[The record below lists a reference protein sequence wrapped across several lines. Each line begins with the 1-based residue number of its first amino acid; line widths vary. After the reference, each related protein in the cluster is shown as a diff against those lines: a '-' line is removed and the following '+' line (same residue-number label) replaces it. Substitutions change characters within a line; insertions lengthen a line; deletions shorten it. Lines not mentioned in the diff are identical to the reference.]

1 VGIARTGHVF
11 QARLCYDLQ
20 RLEEARQVDGA
31 RQAAVGNL
39 GVEAVLRRRNFYVDN
54 WDDHNLTKIM
64 EEGGVHIIRG
74 HGRLDGRKRV
84 LMTSTDGGGVS
95 TLLSRFPGGTTIGVT
110 STFDIPRSPD
120 GSSFVP
126 VYVFPLV
133 IT

>member
-1 VGIARTGHVF
+1 
-11 QARLCYDLQ
+11 
-20 RLEEARQVDGA
+20 
-31 RQAAVGNL
+31 
-39 GVEAVLRRRNFYVDN
+39 
-54 WDDHNLTKIM
+54 M

-95 TLLSRFPGGTTIGVT
+95 TLLSRFPSGTTIGVT

-126 VYVFPLV
+126 VYAFPLV